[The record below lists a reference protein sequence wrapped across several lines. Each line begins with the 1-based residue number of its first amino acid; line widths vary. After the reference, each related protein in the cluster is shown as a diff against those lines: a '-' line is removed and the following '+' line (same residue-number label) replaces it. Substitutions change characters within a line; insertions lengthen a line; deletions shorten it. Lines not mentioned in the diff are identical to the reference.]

1 MSSLNIKQGSDAH
14 FPDYPLASP
23 SNNEIDLL
31 NLISVLWR
39 AKKTVMAVV
48 FGFAMAFARAVGEY
62 GSVIFIAG
70 NMPMVSEIT
79 PLIIIGKLEQ
89 YDYAGATAV
98 ASVMLLISFILPQK
112 WTSAAVVTPPE
123 PVQWQELEKSFT
135 KLRVLD
141 LDIKIDRTEAFNLF
155 IKKFQSVSLLEEYLR
170 SSPYVMD
177 QLKEAKIDELDLHRA
192 IVALSEKMKAVD
204 DNASKKKDEPSLYT
218 SWTLSFTAP
227 TSEEAQTVLSGYIDY
242 ISALVVKESIEN
254 VRNKLEIK
262 TQFEKEKLAQD
273 RIKTKNQLD
282 ANIQRLN
289 YSLDIANAAGIKK
302 PVYSNGQAVKD
313 DPDFSISLGADG
325 IERKLEIEKA
335 VTDVAELN
343 GELRNR
349 QYLVEQLTKANIN
362 DVNFTPFK
370 YQLSPSL
377 PVKKD
382 GPGKAII
389 VILSALIGGM
399 VACGSVLLRYAM
411 ASRKQDAMMADHLV

>member
-1 MSSLNIKQGSDAH
+1 MSTLNIKQESDSH
-14 FPDYPLASP
+14 FPDYHLAP
-23 SNNEIDLL
+23 AGNNEIDLL
-31 NLISVLWR
+31 NLIEVLWH
-39 AKKTVMAVV
+39 AKKQIMAVV
-48 FGFAMAFARAVGEY
+48 FAFAC
-62 GSVIFIAG
+62 
-70 NMPMVSEIT
+70 
-79 PLIIIGKLEQ
+79 IG
-89 YDYAGATAV
+89 
-98 ASVMLLISFILPQK
+98 LLVSFILPQK
-112 WTSAAVVTPPE
+112 WTSAAVITPAE
-123 PVQWQELEKSFT
+123 PVQWQDLEKTFT
-135 KLRVLD
+135 NLRVLD

-227 TSEEAQTVLSGYIDY
+227 TSEEAQKVLAGYIDY
-242 ISALVVKESIEN
+242 ISALVVKESLEN
-254 VRNKLEIK
+254 VRNKLEIR

-349 QYLVEQLTKANIN
+349 QYLVEQLTKANVN
-362 DVNFTPFK
+362 DVDFTPFK
-370 YQLSPSL
+370 YQLRPSL

-382 GPGKAII
+382 GPGKVII

-399 VACGSVLLRYAM
+399 VACSGVLLRHAM

>member
-1 MSSLNIKQGSDAH
+1 MSSLNIKQGSDSH
-14 FPDYPLASP
+14 FPDYHLAPP

-31 NLISVLWR
+31 KLIEVLWY
-39 AKKTVMAVV
+39 AKT
-48 FGFAMAFARAVGEY
+48 R
-62 GSVIFIAG
+62 
-70 NMPMVSEIT
+70 
-79 PLIIIGKLEQ
+79 II
-89 YDYAGATAV
+89 AV
-98 ASVMLLISFILPQK
+98 AFVFACIGLLVSFILPQK
-112 WTSAAVVTPPE
+112 WTSSAAITPAE
-123 PVQWQELEKSFT
+123 AVQWQDLEKTFT

-141 LDIKIDRTEAFNLF
+141 LDVNIGRDDVFNLF
-155 IKKFQSVSLLEEYLR
+155 IKKFQSISLLEEYLR

-204 DNASKKKDEPSLYT
+204 DNASKKKDEPALYT

-227 TSEEAQTVLSGYIDY
+227 TSEEAQTVLAGYIDY
-242 ISALVVKESIEN
+242 ISAIVVKESLEN
-254 VRNKLEIK
+254 VRNKLEIR

-349 QYLVEQLTKANIN
+349 QYLVEQLTKTNVN

-370 YQLSPSL
+370 YQLRPTL

-399 VACGSVLLRYAM
+399 VACGGVLLRHAM

>member
-1 MSSLNIKQGSDAH
+1 MSSLNIKQGSDSH
-14 FPDYPLASP
+14 FPDYHLAPP

-31 NLISVLWR
+31 KLIEVLWY
-39 AKKTVMAVV
+39 AKT
-48 FGFAMAFARAVGEY
+48 R
-62 GSVIFIAG
+62 
-70 NMPMVSEIT
+70 
-79 PLIIIGKLEQ
+79 II
-89 YDYAGATAV
+89 AV
-98 ASVMLLISFILPQK
+98 AFVFACIGLLVSFILPQK
-112 WTSAAVVTPPE
+112 WTSSAVITPAE
-123 PVQWQELEKSFT
+123 AVQWQDLEKTFT
-135 KLRVLD
+135 QLRVLD
-141 LDIKIDRTEAFNLF
+141 LDVNIGRDDVFNLF

-204 DNASKKKDEPSLYT
+204 DNASKKKDEPVLYT

-227 TSEEAQTVLSGYIDY
+227 TSEEAQAVLAGYIDY
-242 ISALVVKESIEN
+242 ISAIVVKESLEN

-349 QYLVEQLTKANIN
+349 QYHVDQLIKTNVN

-370 YQLSPSL
+370 YQLRPTL

-389 VILSALIGGM
+389 VLLSALIGGM
-399 VACGSVLLRYAM
+399 VACGGVLLRHAM